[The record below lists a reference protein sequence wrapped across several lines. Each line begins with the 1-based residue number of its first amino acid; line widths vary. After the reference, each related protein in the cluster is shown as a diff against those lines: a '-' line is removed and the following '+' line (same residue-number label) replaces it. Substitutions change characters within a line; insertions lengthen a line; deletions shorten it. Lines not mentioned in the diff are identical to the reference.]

1 MPSQALRPR
10 VARKSQFLSEQ
21 RIQGSK
27 RTLRPT
33 RVKRVSGSLALRG
46 RVLNQEPPG
55 KALLGNPRSCPAVP
69 RAMLKGDLTSKRV
82 ALNALASFGNNARHA
97 GNNSPPRQY
106 RHLTLPHA
114 RGLYSA
120 HSFGGHSP
128 HRFGLAASGRPDH
141 EAVFAA
147 AVACRSACYS
157 FGWSLH
163 FASSLAAARARV
175 RSCSF
180 AI

>member
-55 KALLGNPRSCPAVP
+55 KALLGNPPMV
-69 RAMLKGDLTSKRV
+69 KGDLTSKRV
-82 ALNALASFGNNARHA
+82 ALNALVSFGNNARHA

-114 RGLYSA
+114 RGLCSA
-120 HSFGGHSP
+120 HSFGGHSR

-163 FASSLAAARARV
+163 FASATRARI